1 MNKFG
6 DIICGSEQ
14 SSDFSFIQ
22 LNVVEILQS
31 PSIETEIVK
40 QVAIGFHRM
49 RLLLVILFIIMVE
62 LQVILL
68 PDL

>member
-6 DIICGSEQ
+6 DFICGSEQ